1 MTDLSEN
8 KSMRTVCLEHEHDR
22 QQLQLS
28 SVHALFLA
36 LDLAHCS
43 AHLTTRDRESCGN
56 SVKSLVHCLLLS
68 VQIYRSPYSS
78 TQQHEAYKQKSNI
91 YQMNTWI
98 SSLYL
103 TSEGEDNFLLLCQH
117 LGVAPEEGLS
127 LRDKYQNAHR
137 SPPLHFRL
145 VLRFQNV
152 HMILCRTL

>member
-1 MTDLSEN
+1 M
-8 KSMRTVCLEHEHDR
+8 
-22 QQLQLS
+22 
-28 SVHALFLA
+28 LFLA
-36 LDLAHCS
+36 LTAILALVSLPTPS
-43 AHLTTRDRESCGN
+43 ASQEDHTTLTLTLPDRVISAIQQAVCPSDEVQETAKSEIIHKIRNLTR
-56 SVKSLVHCLLLS
+56 
-68 VQIYRSPYSS
+68 
-78 TQQHEAYKQKSNI
+78 
-91 YQMNTWI
+91 

-152 HMILCRTL
+152 HIILCRTL